1 MSRNSAWFVGVVA
14 LVGLAAAGC
23 DSSEPAADPDPDPT
37 AADPSET
44 ASADPVETE
53 TPDPEIAPIFVGD
66 DLEKVILDADQ
77 VAAIFPSI
85 TGVGEVSDY
94 DPSVGETEGQIGDP
108 ATCMPLLW
116 SSDWALTVGVRSAAW
131 SGADAEARY
140 GSEYAVQ
147 APSIR
152 QAEDS
157 LEWFRAASESCTT
170 FTPREDITDIVYEW
184 TPGAE
189 ETRDNVDV
197 IVGTFT
203 GNDEWTVDSVN
214 VQARAGNALVS
225 LTAPVEDGEA
235 PDPQA
240 IAASVAD
247 ALESAI
253 GELTGDAASLPAAP
267 AADGAAPLA
276 DWQAGSGGIG
286 PIRIGD
292 TLDDVQ
298 AAVNWFDEPV
308 EGDNYFTN
316 ANQASWSQQ
325 VDGGTLGI
333 TFTDDRV
340 SAVTVQADYDYSA
353 KVADPDGSA
362 LPSAGGVRI
371 GDSALAASEAFPGG
385 TVYYKLAPGVQQYG
399 VADASGM
406 LISFSAPGLANQDD
420 EFGTYTLENGIITSI
435 AVEDATTRV
444 SMYETYTAASGE

>member
-14 LVGLAAAGC
+14 LAGLAAAGC
-23 DSSEPAADPDPDPT
+23 DSSEPAADPDRSPT

-44 ASADPVETE
+44 APTDPVEAE
-53 TPDPEIAPIFVGD
+53 TPDPEIAPVFAGD

-77 VAAIFPSI
+77 VAAIFPSV

-131 SGADAEARY
+131 SGADDVGNF

-147 APSIR
+147 APSIE
-152 QAEDS
+152 QAEESIDWYRS
-157 LEWFRAASESCTT
+157 ASEGCTT

-197 IVGTFT
+197 IVGTLAGGDGAT
-203 GNDEWTVDSVN
+203 ASLQ

-225 LTAPVEDGEA
+225 ISVPAEDGA
-235 PDPQA
+235 DPL
-240 IAASVAD
+240 S
-247 ALESAI
+247 EW
-253 GELTGDAASLPAAP
+253 E
-267 AADGAAPLA
+267 
-276 DWQAGSGGIG
+276 AGSGGIG

-292 TLDDVQ
+292 TVDDVQ
-298 AAVNWFDEPV
+298 AAVDWFDEPV

-325 VDGGTLGI
+325 VDGGTLTI
-333 TFTDDRV
+333 TLTDDVV
-340 SAVTVQADYDYSA
+340 SGVEVQADYDYSA
-353 KVADPDGSA
+353 AIPDVDGSA
-362 LPSAGGVRI
+362 FPSAGGVRI

-385 TVYYKLAPGVQQYG
+385 TVTYKLAPGVQQYG

-420 EFGTYTLENGIITSI
+420 EFGTYTLENGVITSI
-435 AVEDATTRV
+435 AVEDTTTRV
-444 SMYETYTAASGE
+444 TMYETYTAASGE

>member
-23 DSSEPAADPDPDPT
+23 DSSAPAADPDPDPT
-37 AADPSET
+37 ATDPSET

-53 TPDPEIAPIFVGD
+53 TPDPEIAPVFVGD

-77 VAAIFPSI
+77 VAAIFPSV

-116 SSDWALTVGVRSAAW
+116 SSDWALTVGVRSTAW
-131 SGADAEARY
+131 TGTDAEARY

-157 LEWFRAASESCTT
+157 LEWFHAASESCTT

-197 IVGTFT
+197 IVGTLAGGDGAT
-203 GNDEWTVDSVN
+203 ASLQ

-225 LTAPVEDGEA
+225 ISVPAEDGA
-235 PDPQA
+235 DPQA
-240 IAASVAD
+240 IATSVAD

-253 GELTGDAASLPAAP
+253 GELTVGAASLPAAP
-267 AADGAAPLA
+267 AADGATPLA

-292 TLDDVQ
+292 TIDDVQ
-298 AAVNWFDEPV
+298 AAVDWLDEPV
-308 EGDNYFTN
+308 EGENYFVN
-316 ANQASWSQQ
+316 ANQTSWSQQ

-353 KVADPDGSA
+353 EVADPDGSA
-362 LPSAGGVRI
+362 LPTAGGVRI
-371 GDSALAASEAFPGG
+371 GDTAVAASEAFPGG
-385 TVYYKLAPGVQQYG
+385 TVTYKLAPGVQQYG
-399 VADASGM
+399 FADASGM

-435 AVEDATTRV
+435 AVEDTTTRV

>member
-37 AADPSET
+37 ATDPSET

-53 TPDPEIAPIFVGD
+53 TPDPEIAPVFVGE

-77 VAAIFPSI
+77 VAAIFPSV

-116 SSDWALTVGVRSAAW
+116 SSDWALTVGVRSTAW
-131 SGADAEARY
+131 TGADDVGNF

-147 APSIR
+147 APSIE
-152 QAEDS
+152 QAEESIDWYRS
-157 LEWFRAASESCTT
+157 ASEGCTT

-197 IVGTFT
+197 IVGTLAGGDGAT
-203 GNDEWTVDSVN
+203 ASLQ

-225 LTAPVEDGEA
+225 ISVPAEDGA
-235 PDPQA
+235 DPQA
-240 IAASVAD
+240 IAAPVAD

-253 GELTGDAASLPAAP
+253 GELTGDAASLPATP

-292 TLDDVQ
+292 TIDDVQ
-298 AAVNWFDEPV
+298 AAVDWLDEPV
-308 EGDNYFTN
+308 EGDNYFVN
-316 ANQASWSQQ
+316 ANQASWSQE

-353 KVADPDGSA
+353 EVADPDGSA
-362 LPSAGGVRI
+362 LPTAGGVRI
-371 GDSALAASEAFPGG
+371 GDTAVAASEAFPDG
-385 TVYYKLAPGVQQYG
+385 TVTYKLAPGVQQYG
-399 VADASGM
+399 FADASGV

-435 AVEDATTRV
+435 TVEDTTTRV
-444 SMYETYTAASGE
+444 TMYETYTAASGE